1 MERGVALMIRLKL
14 WLAAAGAFIA
24 GLALIYAKGRSDEEQ
39 DNEIEEYNEYI
50 STRRRM
56 DEAAGPSDADV
67 QRWLHERGQY
77 KRDL

>member
-1 MERGVALMIRLKL
+1 MKAYLSGI
-14 WLAAAGAFIA
+14 LAALLTLGA
-24 GLALIYAKGRSDEEQ
+24 ALIYAKGRKDADD
-39 DNEIEEYNEYI
+39 DNHIDDYNEYI

-67 QRWLHERGQY
+67 QWWLHERGQY

>member
-1 MERGVALMIRLKL
+1 MSGILAALVAL
-14 WLAAAGAFIA
+14 GA
-24 GLALIYAKGRSDEEQ
+24 ALIYAKGRKDADD
-39 DNEIEEYNEYI
+39 DNHIDDYNEYI

-56 DEAAGPSDADV
+56 DEAAEPSDADV

>member
-1 MERGVALMIRLKL
+1 MEAGVKAYLSGIAAALVAL
-14 WLAAAGAFIA
+14 GA
-24 GLALIYAKGRSDEEQ
+24 ALIYAKGRRDA
-39 DNEIEEYNEYI
+39 DNDNHIDDYNEYI

-56 DEAAGPSDADV
+56 DETAGPSYADV

>member
-1 MERGVALMIRLKL
+1 MKAYLSGI
-14 WLAAAGAFIA
+14 LAALLTLGA
-24 GLALIYAKGRSDEEQ
+24 ALIYAKGRKDADD
-39 DNEIEEYNEYI
+39 DNHIDDYNEYI

-56 DEAAGPSDADV
+56 DEAAGPSNADV